1 MDRLKDFIEK
11 NRADFEHD
19 PLPEGHE
26 ARFMQRLDEAFPAK
40 RAKRF
45 TLRGWVIPVAAAF
58 IGLLCWQFPALWRD
72 AGRSPRPAVC
82 TLHTEMA
89 ELRTYYQ
96 MEMDDILMQM
106 EAYESRNANPAYRTL
121 LEESRK
127 ITYACN
133 QFDAQVLP
141 TLPCSDEAVL
151 AVQQQYGNSLNSL
164 HILYTQMQQ
173 LEKSNNKK

>member
-11 NRADFEHD
+11 NRADFEHE

-40 RAKRF
+40 KAKRF
-45 TLRGWVIPVAAAF
+45 TLRWWAIPVAAAF
-58 IGLLCWQFPALWRD
+58 VGLICWQFPALWKD
-72 AGRSPRPAVC
+72 AHPAPVVC
-82 TLHTEMA
+82 ALHTEVA

-106 EAYESRNANPAYRTL
+106 EAYESESTNPAYRTL

-133 QFDAQVLP
+133 WFDAQVLP

-164 HILYTQMQQ
+164 HILYAQMQQ
-173 LEKSNNKK
+173 LEKSNIK